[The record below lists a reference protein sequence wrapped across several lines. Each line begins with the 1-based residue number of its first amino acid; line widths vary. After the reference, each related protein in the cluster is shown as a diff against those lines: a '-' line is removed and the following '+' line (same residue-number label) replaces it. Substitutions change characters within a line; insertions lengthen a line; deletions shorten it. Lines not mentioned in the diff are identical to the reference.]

1 MLPSAGSQTG
11 CLRDE
16 LDDSPALFPSSRT
29 TARRTLRTIEESAM
43 NTALKTF
50 SLQPRRA
57 PEMTIDWEMQPS
69 LQHLVKRSD
78 GSPQDV
84 PNWTETMPV
93 PFEAMPEPVTF
104 CEPLEGLS
112 MRDLDEPEIFRVFF
126 GETPA
131 VGARA

>member
-1 MLPSAGSQTG
+1 MAG
-11 CLRDE
+11 
-16 LDDSPALFPSSRT
+16 
-29 TARRTLRTIEESAM
+29 RTLRTIEESAM

-50 SLQPRRA
+50 TLHAQRA

-78 GSPQDV
+78 GSPQDA
-84 PNWTETMPV
+84 PNWAETLPM
-93 PFEAMPEPVTF
+93 PFEAAPEPVTF

-126 GETPA
+126 GETRP
-131 VGARA
+131 VGART